1 MVCFTDQSLTK
12 PSNHK
17 ENYMRKRIKSKTQRS
32 RREYF
37 RLKRKNSK
45 EQTE

>member
-1 MVCFTDQSLTK
+1 
-12 PSNHK
+12 
-17 ENYMRKRIKSKTQRS
+17 MRKKIKAKTQRA

-45 EQTE
+45 QQAE

>member
-1 MVCFTDQSLTK
+1 
-12 PSNHK
+12 
-17 ENYMRKRIKSKTQRS
+17 MRKKIKAKTQRS